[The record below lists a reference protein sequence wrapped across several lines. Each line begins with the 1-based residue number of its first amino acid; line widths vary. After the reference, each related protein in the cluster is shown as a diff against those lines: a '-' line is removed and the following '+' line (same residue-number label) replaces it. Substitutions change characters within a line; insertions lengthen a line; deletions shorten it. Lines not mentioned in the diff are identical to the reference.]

1 MQKRGKVLRNADAGP
16 GLLMVDGQQYPF
28 SLHGMWKSDVP
39 PRTGMVVDVQLGQDG
54 KISAIY
60 AIAESQLAKEQAEVV
75 VAHKT
80 VSASTPKMAARF
92 GMPNLVAAGVL
103 IIAWFFLAAVS
114 IQNPLGKLDFTFW
127 QMLGF
132 LNSNNTFEAMMQGGH
147 IQSSAGVYG
156 FVALV
161 TLAGPFFDYFWKNKR
176 AALGGLLPLLF
187 MAVVGLMIRRSL
199 EGSFGGN
206 ASGPMG
212 AAMKQTRDEAMTAVS
227 LGFGTYLSA
236 LISFYFAAIA
246 GRHFLAAKTA
256 KEPEQESVRGAAA

>member
-1 MQKRGKVLRNADAGP
+1 MQKRGKVLRNADTGP
-16 GLLMVDGQQYPF
+16 GLLMVDGQQYAF
-28 SLHGMWKSDVP
+28 SLDGMWKSDVP

-54 KISAIY
+54 NISTIY
-60 AIAESQLAKEQAEVV
+60 AIAESQLAKEQAEMV
-75 VAHKT
+75 VANKT
-80 VSASTPKMAARF
+80 GSALASKMAAPFRI
-92 GMPNLVAAGVL
+92 PSLVAACVL

-132 LNSNNTFEAMMQGGH
+132 LNSNNTFEAVMQGGR

-156 FVALV
+156 FLALV
-161 TLAGPFFDYFWKNKR
+161 ALAGPFFDYFWKNKS

-187 MAVVGLMIRRSL
+187 MAVVGLMIRSRL
-199 EGSFGGN
+199 ESSFGGDT
-206 ASGPMG
+206 SGPMG
-212 AAMKQTRDEAMTAVS
+212 AAMKQTRDQAMAAVS

-246 GRHFLAAKTA
+246 GKQFLAAKAA
-256 KEPEQESVRGAAA
+256 KEPESVRRAAA